1 MAEPKDGASFLRK
14 VARFV
19 AASGAEGASPAD
31 DSTLMGLER
40 SELKAMIER
49 KRRNDFV
56 RKREFDMLRKLRREG
71 VTSPAALEA
80 LHLDTEPRHDI
91 AGTLAADCG
100 VKAKIDA
107 IEQQMVGD
115 ALPASRVLAARMA
128 HPARRPPVLLD
139 AIQPATLP
147 GSAACEV
154 TQDPL
159 LDEAVIAFANG
170 ELVRC
175 EQLLAELTGPEGV
188 RAHHP
193 ETWLVRLDLYRATG
207 AQAAFELLAAEF
219 AQRFHRSPPQWF
231 SLPQR
236 LAQQPLPSSTP
247 VDPGQG
253 WACPPVLDAAAVQ
266 RLQAYA
272 RQTPPPWT
280 MDWSALQHV
289 DADAPASLAPLLQQW
304 ATQPLELH
312 WLGSETLLQRLRE
325 VTPAGSRDTDPALWL
340 LRLQALRLLHRAQAF
355 DEAAIDYCI
364 TYEIS
369 PPSWEP
375 PCCRVRLS
383 RESLATA
390 PPSSLPPPVTLAS
403 ASASLLSDISRFDTS
418 LQEADAVAEL
428 ELAGQLVGDITSTL
442 RRLQQQLGN
451 AARVELHCAR
461 LVRVDFNAAGELLKW
476 VQARHQEHR
485 CLCFSDTHRL
495 VALLLGAMGL
505 HEHARVRVHPN

>member
-1 MAEPKDGASFLRK
+1 MAEPKDGTSFLRK
-14 VARFV
+14 VVRLV
-19 AASGAEGASPAD
+19 AATGAEGDSPAD

-71 VTSPAALEA
+71 VASAAALEA
-80 LHLDTEPRHDI
+80 LHLDTEPRSDTP
-91 AGTLAADCG
+91 GLLGADCG

-115 ALPASRVLAARMA
+115 GLPASRLLARAA
-128 HPARRPPVLLD
+128 QRPPVVLEPV
-139 AIQPATLP
+139 QPVVPP
-147 GSAACEV
+147 GAAACEV

-170 ELVRC
+170 EFVRC
-175 EQLLAELTGPEGV
+175 EQLLAELTGPAGM
-188 RAHHP
+188 RALHP

-236 LAQQPLPSSTP
+236 LAQQPLLSSTP

-253 WACPPVLDAAAVQ
+253 WVCPAVLDAAAVQ
-266 RLQAYA
+266 RLQVYT
-272 RQTPPPWT
+272 RQMPPPWT

-289 DADAPASLAPLLQQW
+289 DADAPANLAPLLQQW
-304 ATQPLELH
+304 AAQPLELH

-369 PPSWEP
+369 PPPWEP
-375 PCCRVRLS
+375 PSCRVRLS
-383 RESLATA
+383 RESLAA
-390 PPSSLPPPVTLAS
+390 AAPSSLPPPVTLAS

-418 LQEADAVAEL
+418 LQEVDAVADL
-428 ELAGQLVGDITSTL
+428 ELAGQLVGDITPTL

-485 CLCFSDTHRL
+485 SLSFSDTHRL

>member
-1 MAEPKDGASFLRK
+1 MAEPKDGTSFLRK
-14 VARFV
+14 VVRLV
-19 AASGAEGASPAD
+19 AATGTEGDSTAD
-31 DSTLMGLER
+31 DSTLLGLER

-80 LHLDTEPRHDI
+80 LHLDTEPRGDVP
-91 AGTLAADCG
+91 GTLAADCG

-115 ALPASRVLAARMA
+115 PLPASRLLAARMA
-128 HPARRPPVLLD
+128 HPVRRPPVLLD

-170 ELVRC
+170 EFVRC

-188 RAHHP
+188 RSHHP

-231 SLPQR
+231 SL
-236 LAQQPLPSSTP
+236 AQQPPPSSAP
-247 VDPGQG
+247 AEPGQG
-253 WACPPVLDAAAVQ
+253 WLCPAVLDAEAVQ
-266 RLQAYA
+266 RLQAYTQ
-272 RQTPPPWT
+272 QTPPPWT
-280 MDWSALQHV
+280 LDWSGLQHV
-289 DADAPASLAPLLQQW
+289 DADAPANLGPLLQQW
-304 ATQPLELH
+304 AAQPLELH

-369 PPSWEP
+369 PPPWEA

-383 RESLATA
+383 RES
-390 PPSSLPPPVTLAS
+390 PVVVPSSLPPLT
-403 ASASLLSDISRFDTS
+403 SLLSDISRFDTS
-418 LQEADAVAEL
+418 LHEADAAAEL
-428 ELAGQLVGDITSTL
+428 ELAGQLVGDIGPLL

-451 AARVELHCAR
+451 AMRVELHCAR
-461 LVRVDFNAAGELLKW
+461 LVRVDFHAAGELLKW
-476 VQARHQEHR
+476 VQARHQER
-485 CLCFSDTHRL
+485 RGLCFSDTHRL
-495 VALLLGAMGL
+495 IALLLGAMGIN
-505 HEHARVRVHPN
+505 EHARVRVHPN